1 MSDLIH
7 PGQILQSTLEHR
19 SMTQKD
25 VALRLGMTE
34 KQVNFIINGKAPIT
48 PQTAQRLE
56 YAVGVKAHFWNNLQ
70 KNYDQALAKLEF
82 EEELNHEINLLKDF
96 TCYNQLAEHGYVDQT
111 KNIKEKLSSLL
122 EFFGHTSLSNV
133 SRLAGVNYRK
143 SDDDKFNDKNI
154 CAWLRIGDIDANKM
168 EVKPFNRSKL
178 LDAIP
183 QIRQLT
189 QSSPSEYSPN
199 LVNILAECG
208 IALIYTPYLTQTYI
222 NGASRW
228 LSPTRALIQLS
239 TRHKSNDALWF
250 TLMHELGHILKHGKK
265 DEFIDFASQSSD
277 TQEAE
282 ADSYA
287 LETLIPANEYKSF
300 VMQQDFS
307 KENIVR
313 ASNIM
318 GIGSDILAGRLA
330 HDNFINWAS
339 KQQLSIKIELKK
351 PVKA

>member
-1 MSDLIH
+1 
-7 PGQILQSTLEHR
+7 
-19 SMTQKD
+19 
-25 VALRLGMTE
+25 
-34 KQVNFIINGKAPIT
+34 
-48 PQTAQRLE
+48 
-56 YAVGVKAHFWNNLQ
+56 
-70 KNYDQALAKLEF
+70 
-82 EEELNHEINLLKDF
+82 
-96 TCYNQLAEHGYVDQT
+96 
-111 KNIKEKLSSLL
+111 
-122 EFFGHTSLSNV
+122 
-133 SRLAGVNYRK
+133 
-143 SDDDKFNDKNI
+143 
-154 CAWLRIGDIDANKM
+154 
-168 EVKPFNRSKL
+168 
-178 LDAIP
+178 
-183 QIRQLT
+183 
-189 QSSPSEYSPN
+189 
-199 LVNILAECG
+199 VNILAECG

-330 HDNFINWAS
+330 HDNFINWAL